1 MPRFAANLSM
11 MYPDLPFLDRFE
23 AAAKDGFKAVEYLFP
38 YAFPAQELAAR
49 LRDHGLQQVL
59 FNTPAGGTDSASFT
73 QAWDSGSRGTASVP
87 GREAEFRT
95 GFEQALRYADALN
108 CPRIH
113 AMVGLRAEGV
123 SAEAAD
129 TTLMANLQWAAAQAA
144 QAGRDVLI
152 EPINPRSVPGFHLNR
167 QDHAHRIVQA
177 LESLGGVGAAHVKV
191 QMDLFH
197 CQIVE
202 GDLSAKIAQF
212 LPTGRVGHF
221 QIADVPA
228 RHEPGTGE
236 VNWPHIFQTI
246 DRVSAECGWEG
257 WIGCEY
263 NPADA
268 SAGGTSRGLGWVR
281 PYL

>member
-11 MYPDLPFLDRFE
+11 MYPDLPFLDRFA

-38 YAFPAQELAAR
+38 YAFAQADIQAR
-49 LRDHGLQQVL
+49 LKDNGLQQVL
-59 FNTPAGGTDSASFT
+59 FNTPPGGGDVAGFNA
-73 QAWDSGSRGTASVP
+73 AWAEGDRGTASVP
-87 GREAEFRT
+87 GREAEFRA
-95 GFEQALRYADALN
+95 GFAHALEWADALT

-113 AMVGLRAEGV
+113 AMVGLRTEGA

-129 TTLMANLQWAAAQAA
+129 ATLIGNLQWAASEAA
-144 QAGRDVLI
+144 KAGRDVLV
-152 EPINPRSVPGFHLNR
+152 EPINTRSVPGFHLNR

-177 LESLGGVGAAHVKV
+177 VGAANVKV

-202 GDLSAKIAQF
+202 GDLSAKIAQY

-221 QIADVPA
+221 QIAEVPH

-236 VNWPHIFQTI
+236 VNWPHIFKTI
-246 DRVSAECGWEG
+246 DQVSAECGWDG
-257 WIGCEY
+257 WVGCEY

-268 SAGGTSRGLGWVR
+268 TAGGTSRGLGWAR
-281 PYL
+281 GYL

>member
-23 AAAKDGFKAVEYLFP
+23 SAAKDGFKAVEYLFP

-49 LRDHGLQQVL
+49 LQANGLQQVL
-59 FNTPAGGTDSASFT
+59 FNAPPGGTDSASIT
-73 QAWDSGSRGTASVP
+73 QAWESGSRGTASVP

-95 GFEQALRYADALN
+95 GFTQALSYADTLN

-113 AMVGLRAEGV
+113 AMVGLRSEGA
-123 SAEAAD
+123 SAEVAD
-129 TTLMANLQWAAAQAA
+129 ATLISNLQWAAIEAA
-144 QAGRDVLI
+144 KAGRDVLI
-152 EPINPRSVPGFHLNR
+152 EPINTRNVPGFHLNR

-177 LESLGGVGAAHVKV
+177 VGSSNVKV

-202 GDLSAKIAQF
+202 GDLSAKIAQY

-221 QIADVPA
+221 QIAEVPH

-236 VNWPHIFQTI
+236 VNWTHIFQVI
-246 DRVSAECGWEG
+246 DKVSAECGWDG
-257 WIGCEY
+257 WIGCEC

-268 SAGGTSRGLGWVR
+268 SAGGTSRGLTWARG
-281 PYL
+281 YL

>member
-23 AAAKDGFKAVEYLFP
+23 AAAQDGFKAVEYLFP

-49 LRDHGLQQVL
+49 LKANGLQQVL
-59 FNTPAGGTDSASFT
+59 FNAPPGGTDTASFG
-73 QAWDSGSRGTASVP
+73 QAWDSGNRGTASVP

-95 GFEQALRYADALN
+95 GFAQALMYAEALN

-113 AMVGLRAEGV
+113 AMVGLRAPNA

-129 TTLMANLQWAAAQAA
+129 ATLISNLQWAASEAA
-144 QAGRDVLI
+144 KAGRDVLI
-152 EPINPRSVPGFHLNR
+152 EPINTRSVPSFHLNR
-167 QDHAHRIVQA
+167 QDHAHRIVQT
-177 LESLGGVGAAHVKV
+177 VGAPNVKV

-202 GDLSAKIAQF
+202 GDLSAKIAQY
-212 LPTGRVGHF
+212 LPTGRIGHF
-221 QIADVPA
+221 QIAEVPN

-236 VNWPHIFQTI
+236 VNWAHIFKTI
-246 DRVSAECGWEG
+246 DQVSVECGWDG

-268 SAGGTSRGLGWVR
+268 TAGGTSRGLGWAK

>member
-23 AAAKDGFKAVEYLFP
+23 AAAKDGFQAVEYLFP

-49 LRDHGLQQVL
+49 LKHNGLQQVL
-59 FNTPAGGTDSASFT
+59 FNTPSGGTDSASFAA
-73 QAWDSGSRGTASVP
+73 AWDSGSRGTASVP
-87 GREAEFRT
+87 GREAEFRM
-95 GFEQALRYADALN
+95 GFEQALVYADALH

-113 AMVGLRAEGV
+113 AMVGLRADGV
-123 SAEAAD
+123 STDMANAAD
-129 TTLMANLQWAAAQAA
+129 ATLVANLQWAAAQAA

-177 LESLGGVGAAHVKV
+177 VGAANVKV

-202 GDLSAKIAQF
+202 GDLSAKIAQY
-212 LPTGRVGHF
+212 LPTGRVGHV

-246 DRVSAECGWEG
+246 DRVSADCGWDG

-263 NPADA
+263 NPTDA
-268 SAGGTSRGLGWVR
+268 TAGGTSRGLGWVR

>member
-49 LRDHGLQQVL
+49 LKGNGLQQVL
-59 FNTPAGGTDSASFT
+59 FNTPSGGAETDGFAK
-73 QAWDSGSRGTASVP
+73 AWESGSRGTASVP

-95 GFEQALRYADALN
+95 GFAQALVYAEALN
-108 CPRIH
+108 SPRIH
-113 AMVGLRAEGV
+113 AMVGLRAEGA
-123 SAEAAD
+123 SADAAD
-129 TTLMANLQWAAAQAA
+129 ATLVSNLQWAALEAA
-144 QAGRDVLI
+144 KAGRDVLI
-152 EPINPRSVPGFHLNR
+152 EPINTRSVPGFHLNR

-177 LESLGGVGAAHVKV
+177 VCASNVKV

-202 GDLSAKIAQF
+202 GDLSTKIAQY

-221 QIADVPA
+221 QIAEVPH

-236 VNWPHIFQTI
+236 VNWAHIFKTI
-246 DRVSAECGWEG
+246 DEVSAACGWDG

-268 SAGGTSRGLGWVR
+268 TAGGTSRGLSWAR

>member
-23 AAAKDGFKAVEYLFP
+23 AAAQDGFKAVEYLFP

-49 LRDHGLQQVL
+49 LKANGLQQVL
-59 FNTPAGGTDSASFT
+59 FNTPSGGTDTDSFAK
-73 QAWDSGSRGTASVP
+73 AWESGSRGTASVP

-95 GFEQALRYADALN
+95 GFAQALDYAEALN

-113 AMVGLRAEGV
+113 AMVGLRGEGA
-123 SAEAAD
+123 SGEAAD
-129 TTLMANLQWAAAQAA
+129 ATLVSNLQWAAREAA
-144 QAGRDVLI
+144 KAGRDVLI
-152 EPINPRSVPGFHLNR
+152 EPINTRSVPGFHLNR
-167 QDHAHRIVQA
+167 QDHALRIVQA
-177 LESLGGVGAAHVKV
+177 VGAANVKV

-202 GDLSAKIAQF
+202 GDLSTKIAQY

-221 QIADVPA
+221 QIAEVPH

-236 VNWPHIFQTI
+236 VNWAHIFKTI
-246 DRVSAECGWEG
+246 DEVSAACGWDG

-268 SAGGTSRGLGWVR
+268 SVGGTSRGLSWARG
-281 PYL
+281 YL